1 MARIK
6 HPQFTWWPYRTL
18 ALAIPMLAFGAA
30 IGAAANSER
39 LGDDKTLEMMIVF
52 FAVMGAGNAYLFAM
66 AIGDL
71 GKSVLAVPAGSIA
84 GFIAV
89 HLFSHP
95 VVSLIYIV
103 VLGFLTIHAMLNGIY
118 RTRVGCG
125 GLILLF
131 IGGCIVV
138 SARKSFEPD
147 VSAVCAY
154 PFICGVVAAFMPY
167 DRSFGGIRSAWLA
180 GTLNATYGMILA
192 GGVSAVLFVFVAFF
206 ASPRRGGGSV
216 ADVFAMVCAVSALS
230 LANMFCAKN
239 LFYSVYRVTDDPEPA
254 PPVEAS
260 ITESSDSTPSD
271 TPQKPESPA

>member
-1 MARIK
+1 MPRFR

-18 ALAIPMLAFGAA
+18 ALVIPLVAFGASV
-30 IGAAANSER
+30 GAALNSTKQ
-39 LGDDKTLEMMIVF
+39 GNDQTLEILIVF
-52 FAVMGAGNAYLFAM
+52 FAVMGAGTAYLFAM

-84 GFIAV
+84 GFVAV

-95 VVSLIYIV
+95 VVSLVFVV
-103 VLGFLTIHAMLNGIY
+103 VLGFLTIHAMLNGIF

-131 IGGCIVV
+131 VAGCAVV
-138 SARKSFEPD
+138 GVRRSFEPEI
-147 VSAVCAY
+147 SAICAY

-192 GGVSAVLFVFVAFF
+192 GGIAMATFIFVAFL
-206 ASPRRGGGSV
+206 ASGRGLGRAY
-216 ADVFAMVCAVSALS
+216 ADVLAIIWAVSALC

-239 LFYSVYRVTDDPEPA
+239 LFYSVYRVSHEPEPEPPGEMAATTGSA
-254 PPVEAS
+254 PADAPRK
-260 ITESSDSTPSD
+260 SDA
-271 TPQKPESPA
+271 PE